1 MSEPHQPYRVTFGHY
16 ASSSFKFA
24 TFAEALA
31 FERKQRE
38 FSDTAII
45 NDDHADGGKRQGL
58 TEEEY
63 LEWIG

>member
-1 MSEPHQPYRVTFGHY
+1 MFEPHQPYRVTFGHY
-16 ASSSFKFA
+16 ASSWAKFA

-31 FERKQRE
+31 FERGQRG
-38 FSDTAII
+38 FSTTAII
-45 NDDHADGGKRQGL
+45 NDDRADGGKRQGL

>member
-1 MSEPHQPYRVTFGHY
+1 MGSDRPYRVTFGY
-16 ASSSFKFA
+16 YGTSARRFA

-31 FERKQRE
+31 FERKHRN

-45 NDDHADGGKRQGL
+45 NDDRAEGGKRQGL